1 MSNEPSSN
9 PVALSSVSRRAVS
22 LPPVATMGP
31 ESSNPSSPVRRP
43 SATPNPKSTLDFLL
57 DDIPSKEP
65 EVPGDKD
72 FAFEG
77 ASAILDGLKPP
88 SREASVQSSQASAH
102 SRVPLP
108 APRSPAPILSDSSS
122 MHHDLSS
129 EPPTWIPKDLDLW
142 DDPRRAAA
150 LARRAAYH
158 AILDMA
164 QPMAPDVADTLP
176 LVADD
181 LNHILYAAAH
191 NWMRLISSSDVS
203 LRVACLTQ
211 ICECMRIQNDWVLSG
226 LCRTC
231 DFPESTYAKL
241 FRTTVLDYLE
251 EGNIPTHLLP
261 HSIAELSAGLLLD
274 DDEDLVNTRAKGPWR
289 ALPPKQPDYG
299 DARHSLRVRQNH
311 LQKIYHRPDILS
323 SSGQLIPC
331 GPGMTAHNLLSTLF
345 EFHRL
350 DELRR
355 RGSRSLSLDGEE
367 SDANND
373 LAAMPSSAFRCP
385 PVSAV
390 SQHRLATYEP
400 NDDGDSSR
408 WTKQR
413 RPDGAG
419 VHLPQLRDT
428 SHLVDPDN
436 IPEGYQASREPRI
449 KSLVVPSFAHLANL
463 SPPACSQC
471 ESAGVPCAPS
481 LELGEACFT
490 CKSSSNVNCAHTAWI
505 GDVFSEQS
513 RLYDSNEANMHRLA
527 DILEQVERLQTRT
540 TTHSILLT
548 DELEELQGL
557 KQKWFEL
564 YIKLGSLA
572 SGPPILTLIPYDF
585 FTATIRPALQF
596 LNQDNLL
603 YRMQHA
609 YHYWGLE
616 AHGVPTPSRRSRL
629 QIFLSR
635 QARLDPAPFSGPANA
650 KPSKRKAQAAL
661 HRLRKTRARKST
673 AVRKSSRSK
682 KGRRGARKSKGS
694 SSKSVAFENNNV
706 EEVID
711 EEEDNVEEEEEVL
724 PKSSKSSTVSKSPA
738 PKAKTKPSVAKKTP
752 VEEPESSGE
761 EESSAELAASEAPSD
776 EESDDSH
783 KSGPDDS
790 DESDEGVEVEPT
802 AKKPASKVKPL
813 SKVSAPKQV
822 IPKVA
827 KASAIKPKP
836 PKASTKP
843 SGKAKSVAAP
853 VESTSDEDAMSGE
866 NDDERE
872 DIDEAPQQK
881 GKTVRRPVLFI
892 EITKRPPPS
901 KPTAAKT
908 AKPSLVTRPPVK
920 RKLVEPSESEASDSP
935 MPDAKRHHKR
945 RKVSPL
951 ESSPTPSL
959 HWLPAAKSSHRS
971 DCYTPESQRLVD
983 EAEAKKEKKRLACQ
997 RKQLAAAAETMPLT
1011 LSAARMMAK
1020 MDAEEEAANRRS
1032 SITNVVNV
1040 ASLKGLPVG
1049 PPRRAAKPSPGKASS
1064 SKDKLVASPS
1074 GKMAVDSSK
1083 QKKDKGDND
1092 KGVGSSKSRQR

>member
-9 PVALSSVSRRAVS
+9 PVASSSISRRAVS

-31 ESSNPSSPVRRP
+31 KSSNPSSPVRRP
-43 SATPNPKSTLDFLL
+43 SATLNPKSTLDFLL
-57 DDIPSKEP
+57 NDIPSKEP

-77 ASAILDGLKPP
+77 ASAILDGPKPP
-88 SREASVQSSQASAH
+88 SQEASVQSSQASAH

-108 APRSPAPILSDSSS
+108 TPRSPAPILSDSSS

-129 EPPTWIPKDLDLW
+129 EPLTWIPKDLDLW

-150 LARRAAYH
+150 LAHRAAYH

-164 QPMAPDVADTLP
+164 QPMAPDVADMLP

-226 LCRTC
+226 LRRTC

-274 DDEDLVNTRAKGPWR
+274 DDEDLVNTRAKGPWH

-299 DARHSLRVRQNH
+299 DARRSLRVRRNH
-311 LQKIYHRPDILS
+311 LQKIYHRPNILS

-355 RGSRSLSLDGEE
+355 RGSRLLSLDGEE
-367 SDANND
+367 SDADND
-373 LAAMPSSAFRCP
+373 LAAMPSSAFRRP

-400 NDDGDSSR
+400 NDDGDSSC

-419 VHLPQLRDT
+419 DT
-428 SHLVDPDN
+428 SRLVDPDN
-436 IPEGYQASREPRI
+436 IPEGYQALREPRI

-463 SPPACSQC
+463 VDHPGRPSPPACSQC

-490 CKSSSNVNCAHTAWI
+490 CKSSSNVNCTHTAWI
-505 GDVFSEQS
+505 GDVFSERS

-564 YIKLGSLA
+564 YIELGSLA

-585 FTATIRPALQF
+585 FMATIRPALQF

-616 AHGVPTPSRRSRL
+616 ACGGTNTFVPA
-629 QIFLSR
+629 Q
-635 QARLDPAPFSGPANA
+635 LDPAPFSGPANA

-661 HRLRKTRARKST
+661 HRLRKSHARKST

-682 KGRRGARKSKGS
+682 KGRREARKSKGS
-694 SSKSVAFENNNV
+694 SSKSVAFENDN
-706 EEVID
+706 
-711 EEEDNVEEEEEVL
+711 EEDNVEEEEEVVESAEEPGSTRL
-724 PKSSKSSTVSKSPA
+724 TRSQTSSSKSKSKVFPKSSKSSTVSKSPA
-738 PKAKTKPSVAKKTP
+738 PMAKTKPSVAKKTP

-761 EESSAELAASEAPSD
+761 EESAAELAASEAPSD

-802 AKKPASKVKPL
+802 AKKPASKAKPL

-827 KASAIKPKP
+827 KASAVKLKP
-836 PKASTKP
+836 PQASTKP

-853 VESTSDEDAMSGE
+853 VESTSDEDATSGE
-866 NDDERE
+866 IDDERE
-872 DIDEAPQQK
+872 DVDKAPQQK
-881 GKTVRRPVLFI
+881 GKTL
-892 EITKRPPPS
+892 
-901 KPTAAKT
+901 TAAKT
-908 AKPSLVTRPPVK
+908 TKPSLATRPPVK

-935 MPDAKRHHKR
+935 MPDAKRHYKHC
-945 RKVSPL
+945 KVSLL

-959 HWLPAAKSSHRS
+959 HRLPAAKSSHRS
-971 DCYTPESQRLVD
+971 DRYTPESQRLVD
-983 EAEAKKEKKRLACQ
+983 EAEAKKEKKRLARQ
-997 RKQLAAAAETMPLT
+997 RKQLAAAAETMLLT

-1032 SITNVVNV
+1032 SITDVVNI
-1040 ASLKGLPVG
+1040 ASLKGLPVS

-1083 QKKDKGDND
+1083 RKKDKGDND

>member
-31 ESSNPSSPVRRP
+31 ESSQPSSPVRRP
-43 SATPNPKSTLDFLL
+43 SVTPNPKSTVDFLL
-57 DDIPSKEP
+57 DEVPSKEP
-65 EVPGDKD
+65 DIPGDGDSNIDVDPVVPEPPKSVAREEPGQD
-72 FAFEG
+72 FNTRHPSPLVVPPAESR
-77 ASAILDGLKPP
+77 ASSPVI
-88 SREASVQSSQASAH
+88 
-102 SRVPLP
+102 
-108 APRSPAPILSDSSS
+108 RSPVPILSDSSS
-122 MHHDLSS
+122 MHLDLLP
-129 EPPTWIPKDLDLW
+129 EPPAWIPQDLDLW
-142 DDPRRAAA
+142 DDPHRATA
-150 LARRAAYH
+150 LARRAAFH
-158 AILDMA
+158 AINDMA
-164 QPMAPDVADTLP
+164 QPMPPDMADSLP

-191 NWMRLISSSDVS
+191 NWMRLISSSDVQS
-203 LRVACLTQ
+203 RVACLTQ
-211 ICECMRIQNDWVLSG
+211 ICECMRVQNDWVLSG
-226 LCRTC
+226 LRRSC
-231 DFPESTYAKL
+231 DFPDSAYAKL

-251 EGNIPTHLLP
+251 EGNIPIHLLP
-261 HSIAELSAGLLLD
+261 YSIAELSAGLLLD
-274 DDEDLVNTRAKGPWR
+274 DDEDPVNTRSKGPWR
-289 ALPPKQPDYG
+289 ALPPRQPDYR
-299 DARHSLRVRQNH
+299 DARRSLRVRRNH
-311 LQKIYHRPDILS
+311 LQNIYHRPDILS

-331 GPGMTAHNLLSTLF
+331 GPGMTAHNLLSTLY

-350 DELRR
+350 DKLRR

-367 SDANND
+367 SDADND
-373 LAAMPSSAFRCP
+373 LEAVPSSTFRRP

-390 SQHRLATYEP
+390 SQHRLVTYEP

-428 SHLVDPDN
+428 SRLVGPEN

-449 KSLVVPSFAHLANL
+449 QALVVPLFAHLANL
-463 SPPACSQC
+463 VDHPGRPAPPACSQC

-481 LELGEACFT
+481 LELG
-490 CKSSSNVNCAHTAWI
+490 
-505 GDVFSEQS
+505 
-513 RLYDSNEANMHRLA
+513 LA
-527 DILEQVERLQTRT
+527 DILEQVEHLQTRT
-540 TTHSILLT
+540 TTHSILIA

-596 LNQDNLL
+596 LNQDDLL
-603 YRMQHA
+603 YHMQHA

-616 AHGVPTPSRRSRL
+616 ARGGTNTFAPVSTPDFSV
-629 QIFLSR
+629 
-635 QARLDPAPFSGPANA
+635 SGPANA

-661 HRLRKTRARKST
+661 HRLRKTCARKST

-682 KGRRGARKSKGS
+682 KGRRGACKSKGS
-694 SSKSVAFENNNV
+694 SSKSVAFENDNV

-711 EEEDNVEEEEEVL
+711 EEEDNVEEEEEVVESAEEPGSTRLTRSQTSSSKSKSKVL

-738 PKAKTKPSVAKKTP
+738 PKAITKPSVAKKTP
-752 VEEPESSGE
+752 IEEPESSGE
-761 EESSAELAASEAPSD
+761 EESADELAASEDPAD
-776 EESDDSH
+776 EESGDSR
-783 KSGPDDS
+783 KSGTDDS
-790 DESDEGVEVEPT
+790 DESDGEVEVEPP
-802 AKKPASKVKPL
+802 AKKPKSKAKPL
-813 SKVSAPKQV
+813 SKVSAPKKV
-822 IPKVA
+822 VPKVV
-827 KASAIKPKP
+827 KAPAVKPKTP
-836 PKASTKP
+836 QASTKP
-843 SGKAKSVAAP
+843 SGKVKSVAVP
-853 VESTSDEDAMSGE
+853 VESSSGEDAKSGE
-866 NDDERE
+866 NDDESE
-872 DIDEAPQQK
+872 DVGEAPPQK
-881 GKTVRRPVLFI
+881 GKIVRRPVPFI

-901 KPTAAKT
+901 KPIAAKA
-908 AKPSLVTRPPVK
+908 AKPSSVTRPLVK
-920 RKLVEPSESEASDSP
+920 RKLVKSSESEASDSP
-935 MPDAKRHHKR
+935 MPEAKRRHKR

-959 HWLPAAKSSHRS
+959 HRLPAAKSSHRS
-971 DCYTPESQRLVD
+971 DRYTPESQRLVD
-983 EAEAKKEKKRLACQ
+983 EAEAKKEKKQLARQ
-997 RKQLAAAAETMPLT
+997 RKQLAAAAETMPPT

-1032 SITNVVNV
+1032 SITDVVNV

-1083 QKKDKGDND
+1083 RKKDKGDDD